1 MSAAP
6 IFVDTDAGAD
16 DAVAIAWLLRAAR
29 VVGFTTVF
37 GNSTVEN
44 ATRNLLTLLRAAAH
58 DLPVTIGAA
67 EPLASRRPRTGELV
81 HGRDGFWG
89 AQGSFDLAGLAA
101 DAPAAIAEAA
111 RAHPDLV
118 ILALGPL
125 TNVALAARRFPA
137 VMAGVRLVALGG
149 ARRGGNTTPVAE
161 YNVYCDPQALDEV
174 LGSGMRVEL
183 VTLDAFD
190 KVVVDPEPF
199 AAALESRGG
208 AAGMLL
214 ARVLRPYF
222 ASLEDFDTAV
232 PSLPDV
238 AAAVYALHPELATA
252 HGALVRVITDASY
265 AFGQT
270 VIGVH
275 PADRLRLTVD
285 DAELDATI
293 DAGLAA
299 GQGLADIIL
308 EIQRREP
315 DNALVIDDVD
325 GARMAALL
333 EATLCG

>member
-1 MSAAP
+1 MSAVP

-16 DAVAIAWLLRAAR
+16 DAVAIAWLLRVAR

-37 GNSTVEN
+37 GNSTVAN
-44 ATRNLLTLLRAAAH
+44 ATRNLLTLLRAAAS
-58 DLPVTIGAA
+58 DLPVTVGAA
-67 EPLASRRPRTGELV
+67 DPLASRRPRTGELV
-81 HGRDGFWG
+81 HGQDGFWG
-89 AQGSFDLAGLAA
+89 AQGDFDLAGLAT

-118 ILALGPL
+118 LIALGPL
-125 TNVALAARRFPA
+125 TNVALAARRFPEA
-137 VMAGVRLVALGG
+137 MAGVRLVALGG

-161 YNVYCDPQALDEV
+161 YNVYCDPLALAEV
-174 LGSGMRVEL
+174 LCSGVRVEL

-199 AAALESRGG
+199 AAALDARGG
-208 AAGMLL
+208 AVGGLL

-252 HGALVRVITDASY
+252 QGALVRVITEQGY

-270 VIGVH
+270 VVGVH

-285 DAELDATI
+285 DEELDAAL

-299 GQGLADIIL
+299 GQGMAEIIR
-308 EIQRREP
+308 EIQRRAP
-315 DNALVIDDVD
+315 DNALLIDDVD

-333 EATLCG
+333 AATLCG